1 MGLAIPQVITPDSAS
16 GAQVIGGSL
25 KFDED
30 NNTYLK
36 VTPGSAGDRRT
47 WTWSGWVKRST
58 TGSSLMSRFFMGGS
72 TSVST
77 GTTVIAF
84 YQDRLFIDLNGSSAR
99 ITTSRLF
106 RDTGWY
112 HIVLAVD
119 TTIASPDFTRVKIY
133 VNGEQQIYFNAA
145 GYPSEDFQ
153 TAINSTQ
160 GMLLGAGRDSGGN
173 EPDGPFDGL
182 ITNAYLIDGL
192 QLDAG
197 YFGFTDPL
205 TGTWRPRKFKA
216 EGTTVN
222 DGTVFSSTGT
232 FSNWDDD
239 GSYPKTELFDGT
251 LYTGGTPNGASS
263 DSSSEATFDLGNHRI
278 TGFQNLKINIFISS
292 NQLTASNIVSVN
304 GIDITQDCHNQ
315 GNDTWTIVDLGS
327 KFTSLQSF
335 RIANNNI
342 YVGGFIVD
350 GVIMK
355 DSTTEN
361 LAFGTNGFYLPLENQ
376 SDFEKDKS
384 GRNNNF
390 SKNGFTGTVSN
401 PDIVKDSPSGAA
413 SGGPPTSGITTTSSV
428 PANYA
433 TLNPININDM
443 AGTTSVTISDG
454 NLTVAN
460 ARNTYFGTALS
471 NLSMT
476 SGKYYC
482 EGTVDSNDATTL
494 LCGILKIDP
503 LESRWNTDDEQ
514 IGYSQYGYGY
524 RSNNGN
530 KENNL
535 SNSSYGDSYGDGDT
549 IGIALDLDAKTISFY
564 KNGTNQGVAYSGIPA
579 GEYAFGFSSS
589 ETNNKWKANFG
600 QKPFKYAPPKG
611 FLPLNTSNTR
621 SLSVITRP
629 NQYVGVATYIGS
641 GNSSQDIIFGFKP
654 DFAWTKSRT
663 TAENHGLFDSVRGLP
678 KFLRSD
684 STDDE
689 YTLAAGTPVSFISNG
704 INFTNGSGEINEST
718 RGYVAWAWK
727 AGGDKNTFNV
737 DDVGYASASAAGLD
751 SGSINPT
758 GASVGTKQGFSI
770 LKFTAPSDSGTK
782 TISHGLSQTPEFYIF
797 KETNRNST
805 AWYIFHHSVCD
816 TNTKFLRFDTTAL
829 QSGAGNVWGNL
840 PTSSLVSIQNGSLN
854 AVSSQNILYA
864 WHSVPGLQK
873 FGTYTGNG
881 SADGP
886 FVELSFRPSIVWIRR
901 TDSGQNWAV
910 HDSERDKSNEC
921 DKNLAFNLSSVENNS
936 GDIRTADANEIDFLS
951 NGFKLRDSAAVQ
963 NADGGT
969 YIYCAWAEAST
980 SGLFGGGANAR

>member
-1 MGLAIPQVITPDSAS
+1 MGLALPQLAPASQDRVSGTQVIK
-16 GAQVIGGSL
+16 GSL
-25 KFDED
+25 KFDD
-30 NNTYLK
+30 NSSHYLNI
-36 VTPGSAGDRRT
+36 TPGSTSNRRT
-47 WTWSGWVKRST
+47 WTASFWTKSNPS
-58 TGSSLMSRFFMGGS
+58 GS
-72 TSVST
+72 TKQTFLQCRVSDNTDDTGIGLENDKIRVVT
-77 GTTVIAF
+77 GTVDAYI
-84 YQDRLFIDLNGSSAR
+84 
-99 ITTSRLF
+99 TSRVL
-106 RDTGWY
+106 RDPCAWY
-112 HIVLAVD
+112 HIAVVFD
-119 TTIASPDFTRVKIY
+119 TTQSTDSDRVKVY
-133 VNGEQQIYFNAA
+133 VNSELDTG
-145 GYPSEDFQ
+145 GTTSYPSQ
-153 TAINSTQ
+153 NTQWSINTTSSHAIGRHAGVATQ
-160 GMLLGAGRDSGGN
+160 YIDAYISQ
-173 EPDGPFDGL
+173 F
-182 ITNAYLIDGL
+182 YLIDGL
-192 QLDAG
+192 ALGPG

-205 TGTWRPRKFKA
+205 TNTWKPRKFKA

-222 DGTVFSSTGT
+222 DGTVWSSLASVSSGS
-232 FSNWDDD
+232 FQ
-239 GSYPKTELFDGT
+239 GSYPATNAFNGT
-251 LYTGGTPNGASS
+251 LTSS
-263 DSSSEATFDLGNHRI
+263 DRANGDTNGSSIDLDFSGKNIIVKNDIAIWSGKSSMRYSINGGEYISYSDATEKWKTILFSGRLVS
-278 TGFQNLKINIFISS
+278 LKIK
-292 NQLTASNIVSVN
+292 
-304 GIDITQDCHNQ
+304 H
-315 GNDTWTIVDLGS
+315 GS
-327 KFTSLQSF
+327 DSEQP
-335 RIANNNI
+335 
-342 YVGGFIVD
+342 GFSGLAVD
-350 GVIMK
+350 GVTML
-355 DSTTEN
+355 DSTTTN
-361 LAFGTNGFYLPLENQ
+361 LAFGTNGFYLPMENAD
-376 SDFEKDKS
+376 DFEIDKS
-384 GRNNNF
+384 GKGNNWTKNSF
-390 SKNGFTGTVSN
+390 SGTSIN
-401 PDIVKDSPSGAA
+401 PDVLKDSPSGAV
-413 SGGPPTSGITTTSSV
+413 SGGRAQTGITTTSSA

-433 TLNPININDM
+433 TLNPLNINDM
-443 AGTTSVTISDG
+443 GGTTSVTISDG

-936 GDIRTADANEIDFLS
+936 GDIGTADANEIDFLS